1 MRGRAHCDS
10 YAGLRALLI
19 PPSKRSSSAHSHR
32 KRRVALSG
40 VADAGR
46 WTLVRQRRAADPP
59 AARAMPAEAVE
70 HAAWI
75 LLRRYGV
82 MCWRILEREAAWLPP
97 WRELQ
102 QVYRRLEAR
111 GEIRG
116 GRFIAGLTGEQ
127 YALPDAIALMREV
140 RRRPPDGKPVCVA
153 AADPA
158 NLLGSV
164 LTGPRVPRVAGSRV
178 LYRDG
183 VAIATSVAGQVEMLV
198 PLSAAE
204 QHAVSRA
211 LARETSGP
219 LSLALSV

>member
-1 MRGRAHCDS
+1 VHCDS

-19 PPSKRSSSAHSHR
+19 PPSKRSASAHSHR

-46 WTLVRQRRAADPP
+46 WSPVRQRPVGQAQAQRGL
-59 AARAMPAEAVE
+59 PAESVE
-70 HAAWI
+70 HVAWI

-82 MCWRILEREAAWLPP
+82 MCWRILEREAAWLPA
-97 WRELQ
+97 WRDLQ

-127 YALPDAIALMREV
+127 YALPEAIALMREV
-140 RRRPPDGKPVCVA
+140 RRRPPDAKPVCLA

-164 LTGPRVPRVAGSRV
+164 LAGPRIPRVAGSRV

-183 VAIATSVAGQVEMLV
+183 IAIATSVAGQVDVLV
-198 PLSAAE
+198 ALNPVE
-204 QHAVSRA
+204 RHAVTRA

-219 LSLALSV
+219 LDLAISV